1 MFIEKELDI
10 WKELD
15 SLVHPL
21 RETGSL
27 VDHNQQCKYQI
38 SFQSEANT
46 QLPPLL
52 LSHPPNH
59 FQVICNIPDLTREAQ
74 GASN

>member
-38 SFQSEANT
+38 
-46 QLPPLL
+46 
-52 LSHPPNH
+52 
-59 FQVICNIPDLTREAQ
+59 
-74 GASN
+74 